1 MTHFVVFAKLLAVD
15 NLLATFLS
23 KIVYKRYNV
32 DVYILIM
39 YNLVNNLLVT

>member
-1 MTHFVVFAKLLAVD
+1 MTHFLAFAKLLAVD

-23 KIVYKRYNV
+23 KITEKRYNM

-39 YNLVNNLLVT
+39 YTVINK